1 MHNKK
6 YNWFYLALCCT
17 IPMIFAVIP
26 VIGPIVGILLLLTA
40 ILFCLKGFI
49 NVLTD
54 NANDP
59 LMREVRELDSYKG
72 SFTFR
77 QKKYIEYIGFDE
89 YRGTDLGLYKEI
101 KEYFKECD
109 QEGNGNYFAGAINKK
124 TGSRYQL
131 RYGANGLYK
140 AYLKNW
146 DKFDK

>member
-1 MHNKK
+1 
-6 YNWFYLALCCT
+6 
-17 IPMIFAVIP
+17 MIFALIP
-26 VIGPIVGILLLLTA
+26 LIGPIVGVLLILTA

-54 NANDP
+54 NANNP
-59 LMREVRELDSYKG
+59 LMREVKKLDSYKG

-77 QKKYIEYIGFDE
+77 QKKYIEYIGLDK
-89 YRGTDLGLYKEI
+89 YPGTDLGLYKEI
-101 KEYFKECD
+101 KEYFKQCD

-131 RYGANGLYK
+131 RFRGNCELYK